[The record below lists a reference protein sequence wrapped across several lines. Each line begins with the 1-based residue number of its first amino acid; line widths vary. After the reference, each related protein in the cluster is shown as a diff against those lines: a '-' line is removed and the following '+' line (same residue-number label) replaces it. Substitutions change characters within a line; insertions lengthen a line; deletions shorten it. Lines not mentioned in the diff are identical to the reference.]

1 MLWIMAF
8 RFPWAR
14 WCLAVASGCVLVG
27 ATAASAAA
35 ERSTATSFA
44 STHRAQT
51 RLFVGDGFDACTA
64 PSPRAMSAWWTGSRY
79 RALGIYIG
87 GINRACGDG
96 YLSGGWVHT
105 VTAIGWHLVPIYVGR
120 QAPCSH
126 QPHLALMSRKTTQNQ
141 AVAAA
146 DDAAA
151 HAAALG
157 LAHGSAIYFDLES
170 YSRRNTAC
178 TNTVLKYLSA
188 WTNRLHTHGYL
199 AGLYS
204 SAGSGITDLTHV
216 RLAGLAHPD
225 ALWIARWDNDRT
237 VQDSAVPDGSW
248 TPHQRIKQFTG
259 DHKET
264 HGGVTL
270 NIDRDWI
277 DGPVARIG

>member
-8 RFPWAR
+8 RFSWAR
-14 WCLAVASGCVLVG
+14 WCLAAVTGCALVG
-27 ATAASAAA
+27 IAAGPASAERSAAA
-35 ERSTATSFA
+35 GVVGSYRT
-44 STHRAQT
+44 QT

-64 PSPRAMSAWWTGSRY
+64 PSPRAMSAWWRSSRY

-96 YLSGGWVHT
+96 YLSDGWVRT
-105 VTAIGWHLVPIYVGR
+105 VTAIGWRLVPIYVGR

-126 QPHLALMSRKTTQNQ
+126 QPHLALMRAKTASNQ
-141 AVAAA
+141 AAAAA

-151 HAAALG
+151 HATALG
-157 LAHGSAIYFDLES
+157 VAHGSAIYLDLES
-170 YSRRNTAC
+170 YSRRDTAC
-178 TNTVLKYLSA
+178 TSTVLKYLST

-204 SAGSGITDLTHV
+204 SAGSGITDLAHV
-216 RLAGLAHPD
+216 RPPGLARPD
-225 ALWIARWDNDRT
+225 ALWIARWDNGRT

-259 DHKET
+259 GHKET

-270 NIDRDWI
+270 DIDKDWI